1 MRFLDNFSALPLL
14 LPLPLPLVPLVL
26 HPSFFL
32 LSLNLPSF
40 LWLWRIAA
48 WSMGLSL
55 AIYVLLMATG
65 GWLAFSRVN
74 SHPRPKW
81 LRPLHYVM
89 GGTLVGLV
97 LLLLAVGLVGTVGY
111 YGGLGHSPHLPAGL
125 AVVSL
130 TLLSAWS
137 ASQMSPKRPWARSL
151 HVGTNIALFIGF
163 ALVSLTGWL
172 VVQKYLP

>member
-1 MRFLDNFSALPLL
+1 MLPSSS
-14 LPLPLPLVPLVL
+14 LPIFPY
-26 HPSFFL
+26 L

-55 AIYVLLMATG
+55 TAYVLLMATG
-65 GWLAFSRVN
+65 GWLSFSRIN
-74 SHPRPKW
+74 SNARPKW
-81 LRPLHYVM
+81 LRPLHYVT
-89 GGTLVGLV
+89 GGIMVGLV

-111 YGGLGHSPHLPAGL
+111 YGNLGHSIHLPAGL
-125 AVVSL
+125 GVVSL

-137 ASQMSPKRPWARSL
+137 ASQISPKRPWARPL
-151 HVGTNIALFIGF
+151 HVGTNAVLFLGF
-163 ALVSLTGWL
+163 AIVSLTGWL